1 MTLAVLEPVQP
12 NFARHKAALA
22 TAKTPADDN
31 IIRVN
36 MERLRWM
43 PRDLGDGYVV
53 TNVPEYLTRVVRN
66 GTVIAT
72 HKAVVGKPSTPTP
85 QLNPM
90 ATGVILNP
98 TWTLPRRIIAQ
109 DLRATI
115 QPNPAS
121 PRRQGTPEARRA
133 GKESRTQSR

>member
-1 MTLAVLEPVQP
+1 
-12 NFARHKAALA
+12 
-22 TAKTPADDN
+22 
-31 IIRVN
+31 
-36 MERLRWM
+36 MERWRWM

-98 TWTLPRRIIAQ
+98 TWPLPRHIARKSLGKGKRLSVRV
-109 DLRATI
+109 DLGGRRTI
-115 QPNPAS
+115 KKKNK
-121 PRRQGTPEARRA
+121 T
-133 GKESRTQSR
+133 